1 MATLDELELRLR
13 ALEQAQAAEPISYYT
28 SIFSGEEMDQR
39 LAAAGV
45 LGAASTPQ
53 EALAALGAG
62 VQENELDNA
71 YFVGGGT
78 GYGVF
83 PVNQRGVAQSS
94 GESAMFDRWNL
105 YISTGGSVSLTENGL
120 TVVGGNPYTVIKQML
135 KRALPV
141 GAMYSMSVL
150 QHDGSFYAGV
160 VTIPAKDAYSQSIPI
175 FSNGSQFRMYG
186 PNSFELVVFNGDTLT
201 ETEIIKLEP
210 GKIQTA
216 AYKKSDGKWAMIPQG
231 LDYRQ
236 ELAKCQAYFQL
247 YHTQALR
254 PTYAA
259 DCRPVMRI
267 DPTTGTLVINGV
279 TYYTNSAE
287 L

>member
-1 MATLDELELRLR
+1 M
-13 ALEQAQAAEPISYYT
+13 
-28 SIFSGEEMDQR
+28 
-39 LAAAGV
+39 
-45 LGAASTPQ
+45 
-53 EALAALGAG
+53 
-62 VQENELDNA
+62 
-71 YFVGGGT
+71 
-78 GYGVF
+78 
-83 PVNQRGVAQSS
+83 
-94 GESAMFDRWNL
+94 
-105 YISTGGSVSLTENGL
+105 
-120 TVVGGNPYTVIKQML
+120 
-135 KRALPV
+135 
-141 GAMYSMSVL
+141 
-150 QHDGSFYAGV
+150 
-160 VTIPAKDAYSQSIPI
+160 
-175 FSNGSQFRMYG
+175 
-186 PNSFELVVFNGDTLT
+186 T

-267 DPTTGTLVINGV
+267 DPTPGTLVINGV